1 MDRKTFMRELDYLL
15 QDINAE
21 ERQEALEYYESYF
34 DEAGS
39 ENEQQVLAELGDPS
53 QVAAMIKDGLKGHFD
68 DHIEAGN
75 EGFSNH
81 AYQKNYEVVGSKKQ
95 GYSRFHDVLMH
106 LKEKWQQLDQ
116 RDKMII
122 VVILVIACVPISS
135 AFIGLSGGLLGFAF
149 AFAALFFSLWIITFI
164 LYFLA
169 IVLIVV
175 GVLQLFHVFA
185 SGLII
190 LGIGCIVITIA
201 QLVGKLATT
210 VYKKVIPQIIDG
222 ISRIFYQFVGK
233 RGVHV

>member
-1 MDRKTFMRELDYLL
+1 MDRKTFMRELEYLL

-81 AYQKNYEVVGSKKQ
+81 AYQKNYEVVGSKNQ
-95 GYSRFHDVLMH
+95 GHSCFHDILMH

-116 RDKMII
+116 KDRLIL

-135 AFIGLSGGLLGFAF
+135 AFIGLSGGLIGFVL

-175 GVLQLFHVFA
+175 GALQLFHVFA
-185 SGLII
+185 AGLII

>member
-1 MDRKTFMRELDYLL
+1 MDRKTFMRELEYLL
-15 QDINAE
+15 QDINDE
-21 ERQEALEYYESYF
+21 ERKEALDYYESYF
-34 DEAGS
+34 DEAGL
-39 ENEQQVLAELGDPS
+39 ENEQQVLAELGEPS
-53 QVAAMIKDGLKGHFD
+53 QVAAMIKDGLKGQFD
-68 DHIEAGN
+68 DHIEVGN
-75 EGFSNH
+75 EGFFNH
-81 AYQKNYEVVGSKKQ
+81 AYQKNYEVVGSKNQ
-95 GYSRFHDVLMH
+95 GHSCFHDILMH

-116 RDKMII
+116 KDRLIL

-135 AFIGLSGGLLGFAF
+135 AFIGLSGGLIGFVL
-149 AFAALFFSLWIITFI
+149 AFAALFFSLWIITFV
-164 LYFLA
+164 LYFIA
-169 IVLIVV
+169 IVLFVI

-233 RGVHV
+233 RGAHV